1 MDKFLRM
8 GYPGENVVLDGGAVS
23 PLREKKDVVH
33 YDHRINTQ
41 ILGSRFSFI
50 WFVAEAA
57 F

>member
-23 PLREKKDVVH
+23 PLRTKKTVVH
-33 YDHRINTQ
+33 YAHRIKTQ

-50 WFVAEAA
+50 WPVAGAA